1 MKLYEKWKGNF
12 KMFIFVYRKENSEWK
27 MFAGVIAPDTET
39 FKANPQQYFTDYQ
52 STDAWS
58 NKILENPVWDN
69 AENKLREKTRA
80 ELYNEG
86 KIQLKDW
93 EIEKNGEIVAKE
105 INIIQKNGTE
115 MSPEERYLKRQD
127 KLKEI
132 CDKVLFFSLIKYE
145 NEFHN
150 TEKQKVK
157 FLETLYLNSEAGQE
171 ENIDVIVEYEIK
183 QMKKS
188 EIIKLLE
195 HFNTVEK
202 NIIQEYKK
210 ISVKLEAEQIK
221 EKAFEILDGAFEV
234 LKNKK
239 EEAINGL

>member
-1 MKLYEKWKGNF
+1 
-12 KMFIFVYRKENSEWK
+12 MFIFVYRKENSEWK
-27 MFAGVIAPDTET
+27 MLAGVIAPDEET
-39 FKANPQQYFTDYQ
+39 FKASPQSYFTNYQ
-52 STDAWS
+52 NTDAWS
-58 NKILENPVWDN
+58 NKILENPIWDN
-69 AENKLREKTRA
+69 VENKLREKTRA

-105 INIIQKNGTE
+105 INITQKNGTE
-115 MSPEERYLKRQD
+115 MSPEERFLKRQVE
-127 KLKEI
+127 LKEI
-132 CDKVLFFSLIKYE
+132 CDKVLIFSLIKYG
-145 NEFHN
+145 NEFYN

-157 FLETLYLNSEAGQE
+157 FLETLYLNNEAGQE

-221 EKAFEILDGAFEV
+221 EKAFEILDGAFEA
-234 LKNKK
+234 LKNKR
-239 EEAINGL
+239 EEVINGL